1 MDLTIVIV
9 SYNVSALLRQC
20 LITVS
25 RAKQGIN
32 CEIFVVDN
40 NSTDGSCSV
49 VRQEFPDVCLI
60 ENSTNIGFSAATNQ
74 ALRLA
79 KGRYILLLNPDT
91 LIEENSLSGCIG
103 FMESHQDAGA
113 LGVKMVNGEGKY
125 LPESKRCL
133 PNVSSAF
140 FKSFGLSF
148 IFPGSKLFNRYYL
161 AEVGMDETAKTGVI
175 SGAFM
180 FIRKEILE
188 KTGLLDE
195 DYFMYGEDVDL
206 SYRILEAGY
215 LNYYFPQVKV
225 VHFKGC
231 STSRQNY
238 DDIANFYK
246 AMRIYLAKRVSE
258 GKFRFWSLL
267 IIPGIYLREFLALLN
282 RFLKIKL
289 KK

>member
-1 MDLTIVIV
+1 MDLTVVIV

-20 LITVS
+20 LKTVN
-25 RAKQGIN
+25 RARQGIN

-49 VRQEFPDVCLI
+49 VRQEFPYVNLI
-60 ENSTNIGFSAATNQ
+60 ENSTNAGFSAAGNQ

-91 LIEENSLSGCIG
+91 LLEENSLTACIG

-113 LGVKMVNGEGKY
+113 LGVKMVNGEGEY

-133 PNVSSAF
+133 PSVSSAF

-148 IFPGSKLFNRYYL
+148 IFPGSKLFNRYYH
-161 AEVGMDETAKTGVI
+161 AEVGMDETAQTEVI

-180 FIRKEILE
+180 FIRREILDR
-188 KTGLLDE
+188 TGLLDE
-195 DYFMYGEDVDL
+195 DFFMYGEDIDL
-206 SYRILEAGY
+206 SYRILKAGY

-225 VHFKGC
+225 THFKGC
-231 STSRQNY
+231 STPRQNY
-238 DDIANFYK
+238 DDIALFYK
-246 AMRIYLAKRVSE
+246 AMRIYISKRVSE

-267 IIPGIYLREFLALLN
+267 IIPGIYLRESLALLN
-282 RFLKIKL
+282 RFLRITL
-289 KK
+289 KR

>member
-1 MDLTIVIV
+1 MDLTVVIV

-20 LITVS
+20 LKTLN
-25 RAKQGIN
+25 RAKQTIN
-32 CEIFVVDN
+32 CEIYVVDN

-49 VRQEFPDVCLI
+49 VRQEFPDVDLI
-60 ENSTNIGFSAATNQ
+60 ENNTNIGFSAATNQ

-91 LIEENSLSGCIG
+91 LLEENSLSGCIG
-103 FMESHQDAGA
+103 FMESHPDAGA
-113 LGVKMVNGEGKY
+113 LGVKMVNGKGEY

-133 PNVSSAF
+133 PSVSSAF

-148 IFPGSKLFNRYYL
+148 FFPKSKLFNKYYL
-161 AEVGMDETAKTGVI
+161 AEVGMDETAQTGVI

-180 FIRKEILE
+180 FIRREILE
-188 KTGLLDE
+188 RTGLLDE
-195 DYFMYGEDVDL
+195 DYFMYGEDVDM

-215 LNYYFPQVKV
+215 HNYYFPQVKV
-225 VHFKGC
+225 IHFKGC

-267 IIPGIYLREFLALLN
+267 IIPGIYFRESLALLN
-282 RFLKIKL
+282 RFLKITFKW
-289 KK
+289 

>member
-1 MDLTIVIV
+1 MDLTVVIV

-20 LITVS
+20 LKTVY

-32 CEIFVVDN
+32 CEIYVVDN

-49 VRQEFPDVCLI
+49 VRQEFPDVNLI
-60 ENSTNIGFSAATNQ
+60 ENNTNTGFSAATNQ

-79 KGRYILLLNPDT
+79 KGRYVLLLNPDT
-91 LIEENSLSGCIG
+91 LLEENSLSGCIG
-103 FMESHQDAGA
+103 FMKSHQDAGA
-113 LGVKMVNGEGKY
+113 LGVKMVNGQGEY

-133 PNVSSAF
+133 PSVSSAF

-148 IFPGSKLFNRYYL
+148 FFPKSKLFNRYYL
-161 AEVGMDETAKTGVI
+161 AEVGMDETAQTGVI

-180 FIRKEILE
+180 FIRREILE
-188 KTGLLDE
+188 RTGLLDE

-206 SYRILEAGY
+206 SYRIQEAGY

-225 VHFKGC
+225 IHFKGC

-246 AMRIYLAKRVSE
+246 AMRIYFAKRVSE

-267 IIPGIYLREFLALLN
+267 IIPGIYLRESLALLN
-282 RFLKIKL
+282 RYLKITFKR
-289 KK
+289 